1 MKVDFAARKT
11 SRKLARGVCCALAL
25 FCLTAPSV
33 PALAQSWT
41 AGNGDWSVGG
51 NWTPSIVPNSATS
64 DVIINNNAVVALNM
78 NALVRDLT
86 IGAGI
91 TLNIEPSRTL
101 TMHGDLTNDGL
112 IFLNPTGDV
121 AETFFRA
128 NEDLTL
134 GGSGS
139 IRLGRNLAG
148 WNSQITSATG
158 KTITQQSDHTIEGV
172 GQVGA
177 SLINDGVVRANASL
191 GSGSELTLMTNN
203 KTNTNL
209 FEAVE
214 NSTLNISGI
223 AVNNVGGTIRA
234 NGANSVV
241 QLSGAMSITGG
252 TLETMNGGLF
262 QTSGFGVKTLSNV
275 TNLGPLNVTSGTT
288 LAAEG
293 TLTNDGLI
301 FVNPEGTV
309 NETFFRASEDLTLGG
324 SGSIR
329 LGRNLAGWNSQ
340 ITSATGKTITQ
351 QSDHTIEG
359 VGQVGASLINDG
371 VVRANASL
379 GSGSELTLM
388 TNNKTNTNL
397 FEAVENSTLNISGIA
412 VNNVGATIRANGAG
426 SVVQLT
432 GATSING
439 GTLETM
445 NGGLFQTS
453 DFGVKTLS
461 DVTNLGTI
469 NVTNGT
475 TLAAEGTLTND
486 GLIFVN
492 PTGDVVNET
501 FFRASED
508 LTLGGSGSIR
518 LGRNLAGWNSQI
530 TTATGKTITQ
540 GVGHT
545 IEGVG
550 QIVGTLINN
559 GTVRADETLGTG
571 TELHLLTNAKTNN
584 GVFSAVNGGV
594 FRSDSGLL
602 TNWNAGT
609 QTLTGGTYEVIGDS
623 TMRLVGVNVQTLDA
637 HVRLDGANS
646 NFFSTAAG
654 STNAL
659 ANFDTIGSAGQLSLL
674 NSRQLTS
681 SAGLMSQ
688 GIIDLDGALTRLTV
702 TGDFNQT
709 AGLTQLANG
718 ATLELLGASNM
729 FGGGMLAG
737 NGTID
742 GSFTLGNGAVMS
754 PGFSP
759 GQIDVVG
766 DFTWEAGGLIDFDLG
781 LSSDFVDINGDFLK
795 SGAGAWAF
803 NFINNGMSVGTTY
816 DLIGFSGTTTFVA
829 SDFSFTNPG
838 AFNGDFAFGNG
849 GQTLQFTLTAIPE
862 PGTGGVLM
870 LTALGL
876 ALFRRRRSTK

>member
-25 FCLTAPSV
+25 FCLTAPSAS
-33 PALAQSWT
+33 ALAQSWT

-64 DVIINNNAVVALNM
+64 DVIINNNAIVALNM
-78 NALVRDLT
+78 NASVRDLT
-86 IGAGI
+86 IGAGD
-91 TLNIEPSRTL
+91 TLNINWSRAL

-112 IFLNPTGDV
+112 IFVNPTGTSGV
-121 AETFFRA
+121 TFLAA
-128 NEDLTL
+128 NEDLSLSGT
-134 GGSGS
+134 GS
-139 IRLGRNLAG
+139 IRLGYEG
-148 WNSQITSATG
+148 VWSQITTATG
-158 KTITQQSDHTIEGV
+158 KTVTQQAGHTIEGV

-177 SLINDGVVRANASL
+177 SLINHGVVRADASL
-191 GSGSELTLMTNN
+191 GTGSELTLMTNN

-223 AVNNVGGTIRA
+223 AVNNTGATIRA
-234 NGANSVV
+234 NGTDAVV
-241 QLSGAMSITGG
+241 QLSGAMSIAGG
-252 TLETMNGGLF
+252 TLETVGGGLF
-262 QTSGFGVKTLSNV
+262 QTSGSGTKTLNNV
-275 TNLGPLNVTSGTT
+275 TNLGPL
-288 LAAEG
+288 
-293 TLTNDGLI
+293 
-301 FVNPEGTV
+301 
-309 NETFFRASEDLTLGG
+309 
-324 SGSIR
+324 
-329 LGRNLAGWNSQ
+329 
-340 ITSATGKTITQ
+340 
-351 QSDHTIEG
+351 
-359 VGQVGASLINDG
+359 
-371 VVRANASL
+371 
-379 GSGSELTLM
+379 
-388 TNNKTNTNL
+388 
-397 FEAVENSTLNISGIA
+397 
-412 VNNVGATIRANGAG
+412 
-426 SVVQLT
+426 
-432 GATSING
+432 
-439 GTLETM
+439 
-445 NGGLFQTS
+445 
-453 DFGVKTLS
+453 
-461 DVTNLGTI
+461 

-492 PTGDVVNET
+492 PTATSNVT
-501 FFRASED
+501 LFSASDD
-508 LTLGGSGSIR
+508 LSLTGSGSIR
-518 LGRNLAGWNSQI
+518 LGYAGVWSQI

-540 GVGHT
+540 QAGHT

-550 QIVGTLINN
+550 NIAGTLINN
-559 GTVRADETLGTG
+559 GTVRADATLGLG

-594 FRSDSGLL
+594 FRSDSGIL
-602 TNWNAGT
+602 TNWDAGT
-609 QTLTGGTYEVIGDS
+609 QTLTGGTYEVVGNS
-623 TMRLVGVNVQTLDA
+623 TMRLVGVDVQTLNA

-674 NSRQLTS
+674 SSRQLTS